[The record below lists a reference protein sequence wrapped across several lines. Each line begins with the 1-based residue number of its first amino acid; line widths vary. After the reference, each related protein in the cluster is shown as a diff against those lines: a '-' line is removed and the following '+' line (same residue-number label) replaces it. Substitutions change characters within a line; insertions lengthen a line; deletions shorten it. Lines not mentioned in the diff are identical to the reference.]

1 MAELQGLTFLFGGL
15 LGAGGVGNDS
25 LTLSG
30 IAAGTPVCGQPA
42 LTQNHSLT
50 ASGLAT
56 TAPVCGTTALTQN
69 HSLAPSGLA
78 TGSPVVG
85 TTSLTQNHS
94 LAASGL
100 VAGSP
105 VLQGAALTQNH
116 SLGAASVAA
125 GTPAV
130 GQSTLTQNH
139 SFGSTGLTAGAAVL
153 GVTVLIQN
161 HTFSLN
167 NLIFGTPVLGSP
179 NLSVI
184 QPNIEGNWWFYWYK
198 PKGLKMKKN
207 QPGQSITLL
216 AIDTLTGTPKTNDA
230 ANLTAYVSKDDG
242 TVTTLADTTALQLNA
257 TNAKGLYSWSLTQAE
272 TNGDKLVFSGKST
285 TLGVELVP
293 EVVYPTQSAVGNGGV
308 SYTVTVT
315 DGSFPLDGVAVWV
328 TTDQSGNNS
337 IAGPVYT
344 NVMGQAVFTLEPGS
358 YYAFCQRSG
367 VNFQNPQL
375 ITVA

>member
-15 LGAGGVGNDS
+15 LGAGAVGNDS

-30 IAAGTPVCGQPA
+30 IAAGAPACGQPS
-42 LTQNHSLT
+42 LSQNHSLT
-50 ASGLAT
+50 ASVVASGS
-56 TAPVCGTTALTQN
+56 PVCGTTTLTQN
-69 HSLAPSGLA
+69 HSLAANSLATGSPVVGATTLSQNHSLTATGFDSAKAQVRETTLTQNHVLGPSGLA

-85 TTSLTQNHS
+85 S
-94 LAASGL
+94 LAIG
-100 VAGSP
+100 
-105 VLQGAALTQNH
+105 QNN
-116 SLGAASVAA
+116 A
-125 GTPAV
+125 
-130 GQSTLTQNH
+130 
-139 SFGSTGLTAGAAVL
+139 
-153 GVTVLIQN
+153 
-161 HTFSLN
+161 FSLN
-167 NLIFGTPVLGSP
+167 NLIFGAPVLGSP
-179 NLSVI
+179 TLSVI
-184 QPNIEGNWWFYWYK
+184 QPNNEVNWWFYWYK

-216 AIDTLTGTPKTNDA
+216 AIDTLTGTPKTGDA

-242 TVTTLADTTALQLNA
+242 TVTALADTTALQLNA

-285 TLGVELVP
+285 TLDVELVP

-344 NVMGQAVFTLEPGS
+344 NAMGQAVFTLEPGS